1 MGPAIVATG
10 FGFRHSSRRAFAFQD
25 VDFEIQRGEKVL
37 LVGASGAGKSTLL
50 HAIAGLLSS
59 DQGETIG
66 ELRTNGNVGMV
77 LQDPDAQV
85 IAARVGDD
93 VAFGCENLAMDPQ
106 LIRQRVPEFLDA
118 VGLNFAWDHDTAHLS
133 GGQQQRLALAGVLA
147 MGADIICLDEPTA
160 NLDPAGV
167 REVVHT
173 ISELTDATVVIVE
186 HDIATWCDEVDRLVV
201 LSSEGVIASGDPR
214 TVLRE
219 HGKALAQLGIWVP
232 GYAPIPPQLAGFD
245 IHEVAVQTH
254 ALQLAWDVP
263 GNQTP
268 LELALPKGAAC
279 VLQGPNGVGKSSCLA
294 ALAGLVAPKAGLV
307 EYPGIGRNP
316 HQWAAPTLARYIGMV
331 FQDPEVQF
339 FQRSVGEEIIGS
351 ATVAFA
357 KKFGRRDVHKHARL
371 AASKRGQE
379 LLEQLGLAEL
389 AAANPFT
396 LSGGQKRRL
405 SVAGALVLRPEILF
419 LDEPTFGQDRNNF
432 ITLVNLLAAAQ
443 AQGTTIVAVS
453 HSALYRKALGQYVY
467 DFAA

>member
-1 MGPAIVATG
+1 MSPAIVAAG
-10 FGFRHSSRRAFAFQD
+10 FGFRHSSRRAFAFRD
-25 VDFEIQRGEKVL
+25 VDLEIERGEKVL

-50 HAIAGLLSS
+50 HAFGGLLSE
-59 DQGETIG
+59 DQGESVG
-66 ELRTNGNVGMV
+66 ELHTYGRVGMV

-106 LIRQRVPEFLDA
+106 LIRQRVPEFLEA
-118 VGLNFAWDHDTAHLS
+118 VGLDLAWDHDTTHLS

-160 NLDPAGV
+160 NLDPVGV
-167 REVVHT
+167 QEIVHAV
-173 ISELTDATVVIVE
+173 SQLTDATVVIVE
-186 HDIATWCDEVDRLVV
+186 HDIATWSDVVDRLIV
-201 LSSEGVIASGDPR
+201 LSPEGVIANGDPR
-214 TVLRE
+214 TILHE
-219 HGKALAQLGIWVP
+219 HGENLAQAGIWVP
-232 GYAPIPPQLAGFD
+232 GYDPILPQLASFD
-245 IHEVAVQTH
+245 AHEIAVQTH
-254 ALQLAWDVP
+254 ALKLSWDVP
-263 GNQTP
+263 SNRAP
-268 LELALPKGAAC
+268 FELTLPKAAAC

-294 ALAGLVAPKAGLV
+294 TLAGLIAPRAGIV
-307 EYPGIGRNP
+307 DYPGIGSNP
-316 HQWAAPTLARYIGMV
+316 HQWAAPILARHVGMV

-357 KKFGRRDVHKHARL
+357 KKIGRRDVHKAARI

-405 SVAGALVLRPEILF
+405 SVASALVLQPEVLF

-432 ITLVNLLAAAQ
+432 ITLVDMLAAAQ
-443 AQGTTIVAVS
+443 SQGTTIVAVS
-453 HSALYRKALGQYVY
+453 HSELYRKALGQHVY
-467 DFAA
+467 DLAA